1 MSGTPERREFQAE
14 VTQLLDIVIHSLYS
28 NKDIFLRELISNA
41 SDAMDRLRFE
51 GLTRPELL
59 TEDELYVRI
68 ERDKER
74 RTLTIVDNGIGMSR
88 EEVERNIGTIAQSG
102 TAEFLKAALEGRD
115 NKLAPELIGQ
125 FGVGFYSS
133 FMVADRVTL
142 STRRAGE
149 DTGTVWESAGQGWFT
164 INEGERETF
173 GTTVTIHLKPVD
185 SDHGIKDYTDEW
197 VIKDIVKRY
206 SDFVAYPIRMKGD
219 ATGAVRDAEGKPAE
233 SKAPDDD
240 QTLNSMKAIW
250 TRPQGE
256 VTEEEYTE
264 FYHHITHDWNAPL
277 LHIASRMEGGVEAR
291 ALMYVPSQAPPDMYY
306 REMSYRGLQLY
317 VKRVFILDEC
327 RDLMPQHLRFIKGVV
342 DAEDISLNVSR
353 ELLQQDRQVT
363 AIRKFLVRR
372 IMDELKKLK
381 AAEATKYQQFWTQFG
396 PVVKEGLLGPEDK
409 REAILDLVLTPSSTT
424 DETTD
429 LAGYVGRMKE
439 GQDAIYYLTGPSV
452 DVVEQSP
459 LLEAFRAQ
467 GYEVLFFT
475 DPVDEVWLEQA
486 PAYQEHGWT
495 SISRGALDL
504 GSDEEQKAA
513 EVALREQGAKH
524 ESLLGA
530 LQKSLEDHVKEIR
543 LSSRLTS
550 SASCLVGD
558 AQDLSPQIAEMLR
571 RAGQEIPPTK
581 RVLELNPSHPI
592 LTKLQE
598 RFDADKSDPVVGEYA
613 NLLYG
618 QAVLAEGGQLDDPAE
633 FGKQVAELMVR
644 GL

>member
-1 MSGTPERREFQAE
+1 MTGTPERREFQAE

-28 NKDIFLRELISNA
+28 NKDVFLRELISNA
-41 SDAMDRLRFE
+41 SDALDRLRFE

-59 TEDELYVRI
+59 TDDEPYIRI

-74 RTLTIVDNGIGMSR
+74 RTLSIVDDGIGMSR
-88 EEVERNIGTIAQSG
+88 EEVERDIGTIARSG
-102 TAEFLKAALEGRD
+102 TAEFLKTALEGRD
-115 NKLAPELIGQ
+115 NKLAPEFIGQ

-142 STRRAGE
+142 LTRRAGE
-149 DTGTVWESAGQGWFT
+149 DTGTIWESAGQGWFT
-164 INEGERETF
+164 IGEGERETS
-173 GTTVTIHLKPVD
+173 GTTVTVHLKTVD
-185 SDHGIKDYTDEW
+185 GDDGIKDYTDEW

-219 ATGAVRDAEGKPAE
+219 AADTVRDAEGKPAE
-233 SKAPDDD
+233 SKSPDDD

-277 LHIASRMEGGVEAR
+277 LHISSRMEGGVEAR

-381 AAEATKYQQFWTQFG
+381 AAESTKYQQFWTQFG
-396 PVVKEGLLGPEDK
+396 PVVKEGLLGPADK
-409 REAILDLVLTPSSTT
+409 KDAILDLVLTPSSTT

-439 GQDAIYYLTGPSV
+439 GQDAIYYLTGPSI

-467 GYEVLFFT
+467 GYEVLFFA

-486 PAYQEHGWT
+486 PAYQDHGWK

-513 EVALREQGAKH
+513 EEALREQGAKH
-524 ESLLGA
+524 ESLLAA

-571 RAGQEIPPTK
+571 RAGQEIPPTT

-598 RFDADKSDPVVGEYA
+598 RFDADESDPVVGEYA

-618 QAVLAEGGQLDDPAE
+618 QAVLSEGGQIDDPAE
-633 FGKQVAELMVR
+633 FGKRVAELMVR